1 MANDSDSENEREMS
15 YREPTMVE
23 RIGPEEA
30 RRLLMDDDDDEQIAS
45 RRVDDGNFSHI
56 RPHLIQW
63 RVIFFK
69 KGDIYG
75 CLKGTMAKN
84 TCTFTPLKSLHI

>member
-30 RRLLMDDDDDEQIAS
+30 RRLLMDDDDDDQNL
-45 RRVDDGNFSHI
+45 RRVEEGK
-56 RPHLIQW
+56 LI
-63 RVIFFK
+63 INILDIMYK
-69 KGDIYG
+69 KY
-75 CLKGTMAKN
+75 
-84 TCTFTPLKSLHI
+84 LHH

>member
-56 RPHLIQW
+56 RPHLLHW
-63 RVIFFK
+63 RVIFFYEN
-69 KGDIYG
+69 DV
-75 CLKGTMAKN
+75 LKHPNYRGAYKVQ
-84 TCTFTPLKSLHI
+84 LGIEEIGWY

>member
-30 RRLLMDDDDDEQIAS
+30 RRLLMDDDDDDQNL
-45 RRVDDGNFSHI
+45 RRVEEGKSIH
-56 RPHLIQW
+56 
-63 RVIFFK
+63 
-69 KGDIYG
+69 
-75 CLKGTMAKN
+75 TKN
-84 TCTFTPLKSLHI
+84 